1 MKGYE
6 KMPSKA
12 LSSIHSESLL
22 APYAMS
28 SPLSKGRSHNEKEH
42 PYRSMYQRDRERV
55 LHTTAFRRLEY
66 KTQVFVNYEGDYY
79 RTRLTHTL
87 EVAQIARTIARALS
101 LNEDLVE
108 AISLAHDLG
117 HTPFGHSGE
126 EILNELMQP
135 FGGFDHNMQ
144 SLRVIDLLEKR
155 YPEFAGLNLTFE
167 VREGIARHSSSFDNP
182 PKTEEFDLKQFPT
195 LEAQIVD
202 VADEI
207 AYFSHDLDD
216 GLTSRILSEPLL
228 EKLEIWKGL
237 SLDTKNLR
245 QPMDTEQRRYQ
256 AIRALINRLVT
267 DLIGESEKRIKKYNI
282 DSVEKARKCDVK
294 IIDFSSSLNSQKVVL
309 RDFLLKNF
317 YKHYR
322 VMRMANKA
330 KRFIVKLF
338 NVYLDE
344 PRLLPSSYYERAKDD
359 SARRAIICDYIAGM
373 TDRYALDEY
382 KKLFEPYERV

>member
-1 MKGYE
+1 M
-6 KMPSKA
+6 SRKA
-12 LSSIHSESLL
+12 LDSIQSESLL

-28 SPLSKGRSHNEKEH
+28 SCQSRGRNYEEKEH
-42 PYRSMYQRDRERV
+42 PYRSMYQRDRERI

-87 EVAQIARTIARALS
+87 EVAQIARTIARALL

-108 AISLAHDLG
+108 AVALAHDLG

-126 EILNELMQP
+126 EILNELMKGY
-135 FGGFDHNMQ
+135 GGFDHNMQ
-144 SLRVIDLLEKR
+144 SLRVVDVLEKR
-155 YPEFAGLNLTFE
+155 YPEFPGLNLTFE

-182 PKTEEFDLKQFPT
+182 PKTEEFNMKQFPT
-195 LEAQIVD
+195 LEAQVVD
-202 VADEI
+202 LADEI

-228 EKLEIWKGL
+228 AKLEIWKGL
-237 SLDTKNLR
+237 RLGTKECEEGLYL
-245 QPMDTEQRRYQ
+245 EQRRYQ
-256 AIRALINRLVT
+256 AIRVIINTLVT
-267 DLIGESEKRIKKYNI
+267 DLIGETEKRIKEFNV
-282 DSVEKARKCDVK
+282 DSIEKARACTEK
-294 IIDFSSSLNSQKVVL
+294 IVDFSPALNCQKMAL
-309 RDFLLKNF
+309 RDFLFENF
-317 YKHYR
+317 YRHYR

-338 NVYLDE
+338 EVYLKE
-344 PRLLPSSYYERAKDD
+344 PRLLPSSYYERAMDK
-359 SARRAIICDYIAGM
+359 SMRRVIICDYIAGM

>member
-1 MKGYE
+1 M
-6 KMPSKA
+6 SRKA
-12 LSSIHSESLL
+12 LDSIQSESLL

-28 SPLSKGRSHNEKEH
+28 SCQSRGRNYEEKEH
-42 PYRSMYQRDRERV
+42 PYRSMYQRDRERI

-87 EVAQIARTIARALS
+87 EVAQIARTIARALL

-108 AISLAHDLG
+108 AVALAHDLG

-126 EILNELMQP
+126 EILNELMKGY
-135 FGGFDHNMQ
+135 GGFDHNMQ
-144 SLRVIDLLEKR
+144 SLRVVDVLEKR
-155 YPEFAGLNLTFE
+155 YPEFPGLNLTFE

-182 PKTEEFDLKQFPT
+182 PKTEEFNMKQFPT
-195 LEAQIVD
+195 LEAQVVD
-202 VADEI
+202 LADEI

-228 EKLEIWKGL
+228 AKLEIWKSLKLGTKECEEGL
-237 SLDTKNLR
+237 YL
-245 QPMDTEQRRYQ
+245 EQRRYQ
-256 AIRALINRLVT
+256 AIRVIINTLVT
-267 DLIGESEKRIKKYNI
+267 DLIGETEKRIKKFNV
-282 DSVEKARKCDVK
+282 DSIEKARACTEK
-294 IIDFSSSLNSQKVVL
+294 IVDFSPALNCQKMAL
-309 RDFLLKNF
+309 RDFLFENF
-317 YKHYR
+317 YRHYR

-338 NVYLDE
+338 EVYLKE
-344 PRLLPSSYYERAKDD
+344 PRLLPSSYYERAVDK
-359 SARRAIICDYIAGM
+359 SMRRVIICDYIAGM

>member
-1 MKGYE
+1 
-6 KMPSKA
+6 MPSKA
-12 LSSIHSESLL
+12 LTSIRSESLL
-22 APYAMS
+22 APYAMNS
-28 SPLSKGRSHNEKEH
+28 SLSRGRAYSEEEH
-42 PYRSMYQRDRERV
+42 PYRSMYQRDRERI

-126 EILNELMQP
+126 EILNELMKGY
-135 FGGFDHNMQ
+135 GGFDHNMQ
-144 SLRVIDLLEKR
+144 SLRVIDVLEKR
-155 YPEFAGLNLTFE
+155 YPEFPGLNLTFE

-182 PKTEEFDLKQFPT
+182 PKTEEFNLKQFPT
-195 LEAQIVD
+195 LEAQVVD

-207 AYFSHDLDD
+207 AYFSHDLYDV
-216 GLTSRILSEPLL
+216 LTSRILSEPLL
-228 EKLEIWKGL
+228 AKLKIWKAL
-237 SLDTKNLR
+237 KFDTSNLR
-245 QPMDTEQRRYQ
+245 HPMETEQRRYQ
-256 AIRALINRLVT
+256 AIRALINSLAT
-267 DLIGESEKRIKKYNI
+267 DLIGESEKRIKEFSIN
-282 DSVEKARKCDVK
+282 SVEKARKCDVK
-294 IIDFSSSLNSQKVVL
+294 IIDFSQSLNRQKIAL

-338 NVYLDE
+338 EIYLSE
-344 PRLLPSSYYERAKDD
+344 PRLLPSSYYERAKDK
-359 SARRAIICDYIAGM
+359 SIRRAIICDYIAGM

>member
-1 MKGYE
+1 MSYKVPG
-6 KMPSKA
+6 
-12 LSSIHSESLL
+12 SIQSETLL
-22 APYAMS
+22 APYAMNS
-28 SPLSKGRSHNEKEH
+28 SISKGRAYNEQEH
-42 PYRSMYQRDRERV
+42 PYRSMYQRDRERI

-108 AISLAHDLG
+108 AIALAHDLG

-126 EILNELMQP
+126 EILNDLMKDY
-135 FGGFDHNMQ
+135 GGFDHNIQ
-144 SLRVIDLLEKR
+144 SLRVIDILEKR
-155 YPEFAGLNLTFE
+155 YPEFSGLNLTFE
-167 VREGIARHSSSFDNP
+167 VREGVARHSSSFDNP
-182 PKTEEFDLKQFPT
+182 PKTEEFNLKQFPT
-195 LEAQIVD
+195 LEAQVVD

-216 GLTSRILSEPLL
+216 GLTSRILLEPLL
-228 EKLEIWKGL
+228 AELDIWKDL
-237 SLDTKNLR
+237 KLDIKR
-245 QPMDTEQRRYQ
+245 QDKGMDNEKRRYQ
-256 AIRALINRLVT
+256 AIRGIINNLAT
-267 DLIGESEKRIKKYNI
+267 DLISESAKRIKALDI
-282 DSVEKARKCDVK
+282 DSPDKARGCDKK
-294 IIDFSSSLNSQKVVL
+294 IINFSPVVNKQKVAL
-309 RDFLLKNF
+309 RDFLFDNF
-317 YKHYR
+317 YRHYR

-338 NVYLDE
+338 EVYLKE
-344 PRLLPSSYYERAKDD
+344 PRLLPSSYYERAIDK
-359 SARRAIICDYIAGM
+359 STRRIIICDYIAGM